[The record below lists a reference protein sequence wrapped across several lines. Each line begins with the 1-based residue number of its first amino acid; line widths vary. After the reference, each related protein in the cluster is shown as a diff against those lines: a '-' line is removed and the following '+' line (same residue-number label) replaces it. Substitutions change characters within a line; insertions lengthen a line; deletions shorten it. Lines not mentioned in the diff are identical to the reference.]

1 MLKVE
6 NVFVGYHKDIN
17 ILQGVSLEVRKAQLS
32 SVIGPNGV
40 GKSTLL
46 KAVCGFIRPNKG
58 KVFYEGEDITGM
70 NPHAAPVK
78 GLTYIPQRRSVFPY
92 LTVEENL
99 EMGAWTFKRDRA
111 RIKRKL
117 DENYT
122 RFPNLADR
130 RKANAGLLS
139 GGEQRMVELG
149 RSLMADP
156 RLLLVD
162 EPTAGLAPLFARA
175 IRNELV
181 ELKAEGKAILLV
193 EQNIR
198 DAIAIADYVYVL
210 DLGKNKVEGTQDRFA
225 TDLKD
230 LVKAWLF

>member
-17 ILQGVSLEVRKAQLS
+17 ILQGVSIEVGKAQLI

-46 KAVCGFIRPNKG
+46 KAVSGFIRPNRG

-70 NPHAAPVK
+70 NPYMAPAR

-92 LTVEENL
+92 LTIEENL
-99 EMGAWTFKRDRA
+99 MMGAWTFRRDKV
-111 RIKRKL
+111 RIRRKL
-117 DENYT
+117 EENYA
-122 RFPNLADR
+122 RFPNLSEK
-130 RKANAGLLS
+130 RKAMAGFLS

-162 EPTAGLAPLFARA
+162 EPTAGLAPIFARA
-175 IRNELV
+175 IRNKLV
-181 ELKAEGKAILLV
+181 ELKGEGKSILLV

-198 DAIAIADYVYVL
+198 DAIAIADYVFVL
-210 DLGKNKVEGTQDRFA
+210 DLGKNKAEGTQEQFA

>member
-6 NVFVGYHKDIN
+6 NVFVGYHRDIN
-17 ILQGVSLEVRKAQLS
+17 ILQGVSVAVGKAQLV

-46 KAVCGFIRPNKG
+46 KAVSGFIRPNRG
-58 KVFYEGEDITGM
+58 RVFYEGKDITGM
-70 NPHAAPVK
+70 SPHTAPAK

-92 LTVEENL
+92 LTIEENL
-99 EMGAWTFKRDRA
+99 MMGAWTFRRDKV
-111 RIKRKL
+111 RIRKKL
-117 DENYT
+117 DENYA
-122 RFPNLADR
+122 RFPNLSEK
-130 RKANAGLLS
+130 RKALAGFLS

-162 EPTAGLAPLFARA
+162 EPTAGLAPIFARS
-175 IRNELV
+175 IRNKLV
-181 ELKAEGKAILLV
+181 ELKEEGKSILLV

-198 DAIAIADYVYVL
+198 DAIAIADYVFVL
-210 DLGKNKVEGTQDRFA
+210 DLGKNKAQGSREVFA